1 VDDMCIW
8 KIQRIEGYPCFC
20 MNFYQEVYKWVK
32 KIPKGKVA
40 TYGQIATLI
49 STPRSAQVVGF
60 ALRALPPHS
69 DVPWQRVINFQG
81 RISIQNP
88 RWPPSEQAKQLKR
101 ERVAV
106 TFRDKAYWVDLA
118 KFLYRFQ

>member
-1 VDDMCIW
+1 MSRV
-8 KIQRIEGYPCFC
+8 
-20 MNFYQEVYKWVK
+20 NFYQEVYKWVR

-60 ALRALPPHS
+60 ALRALPENS
-69 DVPWQRVINFQG
+69 GVPWQRVINSQG

-88 RWPPSEQAKQLKR
+88 RWPQSEQAKQLKK
-101 ERVAV
+101 EGVVVA
-106 TFRDKAYWVDLA
+106 FRDKAYWVNLG
-118 KFLYRFQ
+118 KYLYSFPRPRRYIKTTR

>member
-1 VDDMCIW
+1 MSRV
-8 KIQRIEGYPCFC
+8 
-20 MNFYQEVYKWVK
+20 NFYQEVYKWVR

-60 ALRALPPHS
+60 ALRALLDNS
-69 DVPWQRVINFQG
+69 GVPWQRVINSQG

-88 RWPPSEQAKQLKR
+88 RWPQSEQAKQLKK
-101 ERVAV
+101 EGVVVA
-106 TFRDKAYWVDLA
+106 FRDKAYWVNLG
-118 KFLYRFQ
+118 KYLYSFPRPRHYIKTTR

>member
-1 VDDMCIW
+1 
-8 KIQRIEGYPCFC
+8 
-20 MNFYQEVYKWVK
+20 MNFYHEVYRWAR

-60 ALRALPPHS
+60 ALRALPKDN
-69 DVPWQRVINFQG
+69 DVPWQRIINSRG

-88 RWPPSEQAKQLKR
+88 KWPQSEQARLLK
-101 ERVAV
+101 EEGIEVV
-106 TFRDKAYWVDLA
+106 FRDHAYWVDLA
-118 KFLYRFQ
+118 QYLHRF